1 MKYHGFESPIDWS
14 QYLIQKADKH
24 EYEPSEPGKRVEAL
38 LEKLYL
44 PQNSYSYAKFPQ
56 WFADSSDKGTEEE
69 QVRYVM
75 NHLCPNL
82 YHFYK
87 NPTQKDFRLGPDVVN
102 LMVHQHMCENTQA
115 TILNEDGSLFQ
126 DGVHDTHEEILLLTL
141 FFEHEFND
149 MDIRCARVSYTSSDA
164 EIKAC
169 FLHAK
174 QSTESLEY
182 ISKECK
188 TMKSDTI
195 RNDCAAARISAIS
208 AIIAAEAIGVTL
220 LLILIQSL
228 LKAVTPL
235 TSESILMLVLGS
247 FVRTGTTAFCIFGVL
262 SALAALYVSAC
273 ATRERYFYIEKD
285 ELKFI
290 AKTKEMFGWLKNSKP
305 AIGCFAAAGAF
316 IIMAISLIA
325 DIGIFDSGL
334 SRETL
339 GALINVA
346 VLMLH
351 VAGGCIVA
359 SVACAVWDSN
369 KI

>member
-115 TILNEDGSLFQ
+115 TILNEDGSLYQ
-126 DGVHDTHEEILLLTL
+126 DGVHDTHEEFLL
-141 FFEHEFND
+141 
-149 MDIRCARVSYTSSDA
+149 
-164 EIKAC
+164 
-169 FLHAK
+169 
-174 QSTESLEY
+174 
-182 ISKECK
+182 
-188 TMKSDTI
+188 
-195 RNDCAAARISAIS
+195 
-208 AIIAAEAIGVTL
+208 
-220 LLILIQSL
+220 
-228 LKAVTPL
+228 L

-351 VAGGCIVA
+351 IAGGCIVA